1 MSDDING
8 GSSAL
13 AARMRYGSLLPA
25 ETLLGTEPWLA
36 CFDARPAAIQ
46 LSISDSLRS
55 IRFRPPPAEN
65 RIRPSL
71 RFGVVLLASIIAS
84 IPRLRSRLSLI
95 DGSRSQRIPPSMAI
109 VSNRGTGS
117 AKKGSRSTHNEGR
130 LYLLSL
136 LRGRVSRRGCISFTG
151 DVIWGIHKGEEFEK
165 KDVYSRHRTMS
176 EVLTDD

>member
-1 MSDDING
+1 MASTWPRLGGFEGKNGDRPVSDDING

-84 IPRLRSRLSLI
+84 TPRLRSRLSLI
-95 DGSRSQRIPPSMAI
+95 DGSRSQSIPPSMAM

-136 LRGRVSRRGCISFTG
+136 LRGRVSRGCISFTG
-151 DVIWGIHKGEEFEK
+151 DVI
-165 KDVYSRHRTMS
+165 
-176 EVLTDD
+176 

>member
-13 AARMRYGSLLPA
+13 VARMRYGSLLPA

-71 RFGVVLLASIIAS
+71 RFGVVLLDHRVNST
-84 IPRLRSRLSLI
+84 L
-95 DGSRSQRIPPSMAI
+95 AI
-109 VSNRGTGS
+109 ETVS
-117 AKKGSRSTHNEGR
+117 
-130 LYLLSL
+130 
-136 LRGRVSRRGCISFTG
+136 
-151 DVIWGIHKGEEFEK
+151 D
-165 KDVYSRHRTMS
+165 
-176 EVLTDD
+176 